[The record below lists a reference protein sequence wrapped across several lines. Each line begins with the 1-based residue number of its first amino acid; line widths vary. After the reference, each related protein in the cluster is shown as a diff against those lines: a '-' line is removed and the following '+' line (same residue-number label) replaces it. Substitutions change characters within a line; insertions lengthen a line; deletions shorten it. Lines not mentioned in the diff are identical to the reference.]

1 MKERIAHYDIAKGIL
16 ILLMLVG
23 HVWVEGWVRRWIYVF
38 HMPAFFLVSGMLQ
51 RNSVSLTKP
60 LYRLALKKARSF
72 LIPYFFFEM
81 FSVGEVFLLG
91 NPVLNIKGYV
101 HQTLLLQFTNGPL
114 WFLIVLLCAELLF
127 AAAWKLKHPAVLPA
141 LTGALLLGSF
151 FFPPQWGFI
160 SLPMIATALL
170 FLCGGYLV
178 QPLAVKPS
186 WTLLLG
192 SLAVTALLSV
202 LNPVE
207 IDNYQSGVRG
217 LFLLSGLCGGLFIVQ
232 LSLRFKS
239 CKPLSFLGR
248 NSLIILGT
256 HYPLL
261 RAARWLLH
269 TEKPDLPIGALMLIM
284 LLAAEI
290 PLILLINHCLPFILG
305 KWYRS
310 RD

>member
-38 HMPAFFLVSGMLQ
+38 HMPAFFLISGMLQ
-51 RNSVSLTKP
+51 RNSASLQKP

-81 FSVGEVFLLG
+81 LSVGEKVLQFG
-91 NPVLNIKGYV
+91 PDLNIKGYLY
-101 HQTLLLQFTNGPL
+101 QTVLLQFTNGPL

-127 AAAWKLKHPAVLPA
+127 AVAWKIKGASAVCV
-141 LTGALLLGSF
+141 LTGSLLIGSF
-151 FFPPQWGFI
+151 FFPPAWGYV

-170 FLCGGYLV
+170 FLCVGYLV
-178 QPLAVKPS
+178 QPLAVKPA
-186 WTLLLG
+186 WALLLG
-192 SLAVTALLSV
+192 SFAVTALLSV

-207 IDNYQSGVRG
+207 IDNYQSGIKG
-217 LFLLSGLCGGLFIVQ
+217 LFLLSGLCGGLFVVQ
-232 LSLRFKS
+232 LSEKIKA
-239 CKPLSFLGR
+239 CKPLAFLGR

-261 RAARWLLH
+261 RAVRWLLH
-269 TEKPDLPIGALMLIM
+269 TEQPDLPTGALMLAMI
-284 LLAAEI
+284 LAVEI
-290 PLILLINHCLPFILG
+290 PLILLINRYLPFILG
-305 KWYRS
+305 KWYQNKT
-310 RD
+310 